1 MQFLK
6 QASGPSPREKEQG
19 NMSLKQ
25 ILANRRTGKSLL
37 TGSDV
42 PATTKSITITV
53 VAIRESPAAFSAPA
67 IIDFKPPINGKSAW
81 AVNKT
86 NMKLLIESYGED
98 EADLVGRK
106 IRLEVISVENPK
118 TKELVRSLRVVA
130 KNKGKKKAA

>member
-1 MQFLK
+1 
-6 QASGPSPREKEQG
+6 
-19 NMSLKQ
+19 MSLKQ

-37 TGSDV
+37 TGSDI

-86 NMKLLIESYGED
+86 NMKLLIESHGED

-106 IRLEVISVENPK
+106 IALEVISVENPK
-118 TKELVRSLRVVA
+118 TKEMVRSLRVVA
-130 KNKGKKKAA
+130 KKKGKKKAA